1 MTKEPRSQ
9 ITGINKRTSKGI
21 NDIRYPDRC
30 LTCGGSVYLDDGEP
44 KCLMCGGDPRI
55 KRSLSRSCG
64 NRPFSEK
71 IDDARVDAGA
81 SRGRKGRSKKPA
93 R

>member
-1 MTKEPRSQ
+1 MDKETRSQ
-9 ITGINKRTSKGI
+9 ITGINKGASKVTS
-21 NDIRYPDRC
+21 DIPYLERC

-81 SRGRKGRSKKPA
+81 LQGRKGRSKKPA